1 MGESEM
7 AILSTNKQRPVK
19 LAHGNLT
26 TMEIPLAGYTN
37 FGAGTVA
44 HTVFKGSLVV
54 CDVSDTDGYFR
65 AVPLTST
72 TNMTTSDVFG
82 GIAAER
88 QDVESTDAADG
99 SVTLTVYR
107 NGLWG
112 FAKGSIAQTD
122 IGAPAYATDDDTIST
137 TSTNALWVGY
147 IEEVD
152 ATYAWVNIV
161 PAFMKANS
169 AT

>member
-1 MGESEM
+1 M
-7 AILSTNKQRPVK
+7 AVLTGNKQRPVRLNRGE
-19 LAHGNLT
+19 LA

-37 FGAGTVA
+37 FGNGTTA
-44 HTVFKGSLVV
+44 HTVYKGSLVT

-65 AVPLTST
+65 AMPLSSSV
-72 TNMTTSDVFG
+72 NMASGDIFG

-88 QDVESTDAADG
+88 QDVTSSDAADG

-107 NGLWG
+107 NGQWG
-112 FAKGSIAQTD
+112 FAKGSLAQTD
-122 IGAPAYATDDDTIST
+122 IGAAAYASDDDTITT
-137 TSTNALWVGY
+137 TSTNNLWVGY

-152 ATYAWVNIV
+152 DVYVWVDIE

-169 AT
+169 PT

>member
-1 MGESEM
+1 M
-7 AILSTNKQRPVK
+7 AVLTGNKQRPVR
-19 LAHGNLT
+19 LAHGELT

-37 FGAGTVA
+37 FGGGNAG
-44 HTVFKGSLVV
+44 HTVWKGALVV

-65 AVPLTST
+65 AVPLSSST
-72 TNMTTSDVFG
+72 AMVSGDIFG

-88 QDVESTDAADG
+88 QDVGASDLADG

-107 NGLWG
+107 NGQWG

-137 TSTNALWVGY
+137 TSTDALWVGV

-152 ATYAWVNIV
+152 ATYAWVNIE
-161 PAFMKANS
+161 PAFMRANS